1 MKKSVQAGK
10 YIVSDFIASSVVW
23 LLFNLIRYE
32 EVAVYEGFDTVG
44 AFLLHIPSLKGQ
56 LLIPFFWFVLYL
68 FSGYYNKPF
77 GKSRLTELFSTLGSV
92 SIGVVILFFALVL
105 NDLPRSYH
113 VYYDMFFSLWG
124 LQFGWTLSVSY
135 THLGR
140 CHSRTGCDYA
150 LIYINIICE

>member
-56 LLIPFFWFVLYL
+56 LLIPFFWFVLYW

-77 GKSRLTELFSTLGSV
+77 GKSRLTELFLSLIHI
-92 SIGVVILFFALVL
+92 SIRGGTKSHGEGFLLITSPA
-105 NDLPRSYH
+105 S
-113 VYYDMFFSLWG
+113 G
-124 LQFGWTLSVSY
+124 L
-135 THLGR
+135 
-140 CHSRTGCDYA
+140 
-150 LIYINIICE
+150 LIIFL

>member
-56 LLIPFFWFVLYL
+56 LLIPVIII
-68 FSGYYNKPF
+68 N
-77 GKSRLTELFSTLGSV
+77 RSV
-92 SIGVVILFFALVL
+92 SRGLLSCS
-105 NDLPRSYH
+105 LPLGACR
-113 VYYDMFFSLWG
+113 
-124 LQFGWTLSVSY
+124 SVS
-135 THLGR
+135 
-140 CHSRTGCDYA
+140 
-150 LIYINIICE
+150 

>member
-56 LLIPFFWFVLYL
+56 LLIPFFWFVLYW

-77 GKSRLTELFSTLGSV
+77 GKSFSTKAKNKITTPIDTLPRVENNSV
-92 SIGVVILFFALVL
+92 SL
-105 NDLPRSYH
+105 DLPN
-113 VYYDMFFSLWG
+113 G
-124 LQFGWTLSVSY
+124 LL
-135 THLGR
+135 
-140 CHSRTGCDYA
+140 
-150 LIYINIICE
+150 

>member
-1 MKKSVQAGK
+1 MKKSVQAEK

-56 LLIPFFWFVLYL
+56 LLIPFFWFVLYW

-113 VYYDMFFSLWG
+113 VYYP
-124 LQFGWTLSVSY
+124 VI
-135 THLGR
+135 
-140 CHSRTGCDYA
+140 DYA
-150 LIYINIICE
+150 GRVTEDKVQGMGVECIDDWGGEEGGVYCRRPVWFGL

>member
-56 LLIPFFWFVLYL
+56 LLIPFFG
-68 FSGYYNKPF
+68 SYYIGFPVIIIN
-77 GKSRLTELFSTLGSV
+77 RSV
-92 SIGVVILFFALVL
+92 SRGLLSCS
-105 NDLPRSYH
+105 LPLGACR
-113 VYYDMFFSLWG
+113 
-124 LQFGWTLSVSY
+124 SVS
-135 THLGR
+135 
-140 CHSRTGCDYA
+140 
-150 LIYINIICE
+150 

>member
-56 LLIPFFWFVLYL
+56 LLIPFFWFVYIG
-68 FSGYYNKPF
+68 FPVIIIN
-77 GKSRLTELFSTLGSV
+77 RSV
-92 SIGVVILFFALVL
+92 SRGLLSCS
-105 NDLPRSYH
+105 LPLGACR
-113 VYYDMFFSLWG
+113 
-124 LQFGWTLSVSY
+124 SVS
-135 THLGR
+135 
-140 CHSRTGCDYA
+140 
-150 LIYINIICE
+150 

>member
-1 MKKSVQAGK
+1 M
-10 YIVSDFIASSVVW
+10 
-23 LLFNLIRYE
+23 
-32 EVAVYEGFDTVG
+32 YEGFDTVG

-56 LLIPFFWFVLYL
+56 LLIPFFWFVLYW

-124 LQFGWTLSVSY
+124 MGVERIDDWGGEEGGVYCRRPVWVGL
-135 THLGR
+135 
-140 CHSRTGCDYA
+140 
-150 LIYINIICE
+150 